1 MLHDHM
7 MYFGDKELIRYH
19 MPAVEQVLAFFER
32 CRTREGYVGRTGG
45 FYRQHKF
52 WSFIDWAP

>member
-1 MLHDHM
+1 M